1 MKLIKKIFTF
11 IILIAIGVYLCGCSG
26 NSRKKEVTTADSTTT
41 EAGHEESEEQGEAL
55 ELTEIQMKAM
65 DIQLG
70 TIELKNLSNVI
81 KASGQL
87 AVPPQS
93 RADVNVL
100 MGGVIRKIYPLEGQS
115 VKKGQV
121 IATIEN
127 TELAEIQEQ
136 YVTVKK
142 AFSFTALELKRQ
154 QELDEANA
162 GTKKK
167 LQEAQANYNSERARL
182 GVMEKQ
188 LRQLGINPA
197 SAEKG
202 IINTQMNVTAPI
214 SGTVGHIRVNT
225 GAYASPGNSLMEII
239 DNSQI
244 HCNLIVFEKDLF
256 RVKIGQ
262 KVSFI
267 LANQNNRE
275 ITGRIYGINKSF
287 EDEGKGIIVHAV
299 IEDANTYGLIPGMY
313 VTALISVRS
322 EEVTAVPVDAVVSS
336 EGKSYIFVVDE
347 EGKVKHAE
355 ETSEKKESEEKK
367 DGGEKKEG
375 AEKESGEEKEQPEN
389 STHFKMVEVI
399 TGVSELGYVKI
410 TTIGKIPDKPKVVV
424 KGANYLLSKAKGGG
438 EEDEH

>member
-1 MKLIKKIFTF
+1 MKLIKKIFPFLLF
-11 IILIAIGVYLCGCSG
+11 IATIGYLSSCSG
-26 NSRKKEVTTADSTTT
+26 NSAKIEVTSEDSTTA
-41 EAGHEESEEQGEAL
+41 EAGHEEGEEHGEAL
-55 ELTEIQMKAM
+55 ELTEVQMKAM

-70 TIELKNLSNVI
+70 TIELKNLSQVI

-87 AVPPQS
+87 AVPPQR

-100 MGGVIRKIYPLEGQS
+100 MGGVIRRIYPLEGQW
-115 VKKGQV
+115 VKRGQV

-127 TELAEIQEQ
+127 TELAEIQEE
-136 YVTVKK
+136 YVTAKN
-142 AFSFTALELKRQ
+142 AFSFTAAELKRQ

-162 GTKKK
+162 GTKRK

-182 GVMEKQ
+182 GAMEKQ

-197 SAEKG
+197 SVSRG
-202 IINTQMNVTAPI
+202 NIITQMNVTAPI
-214 SGTVGHIRVNT
+214 SGTVGHINVNI
-225 GAYASPGNSLMEII
+225 GAFASPGNALMEII

-244 HCNLIVFEKDLF
+244 HCDLIVYEKDLF

-262 KVSFI
+262 KVRFL

-287 EDEGKGIIVHAV
+287 EDEGKGIIVHAI
-299 IEDANTYGLIPGMY
+299 IENANTYGLIPGMY
-313 VTALISVRS
+313 VTALINIGS
-322 EEVTAVPVDAVVSS
+322 EQVTAVPVDAVVTS

-347 EGKVKHAE
+347 EGEKKHQEELSEMKEAE
-355 ETSEKKESEEKK
+355 EKEAEN
-367 DGGEKKEG
+367 KER
-375 AEKESGEEKEQPEN
+375 GEEKEESEK

-399 TGVSELGYVKI
+399 TGISELGYVKI
-410 TTIGKIPDKPKVVV
+410 TTVGEVPDKPKVVV

-438 EEDEH
+438 EEDHH